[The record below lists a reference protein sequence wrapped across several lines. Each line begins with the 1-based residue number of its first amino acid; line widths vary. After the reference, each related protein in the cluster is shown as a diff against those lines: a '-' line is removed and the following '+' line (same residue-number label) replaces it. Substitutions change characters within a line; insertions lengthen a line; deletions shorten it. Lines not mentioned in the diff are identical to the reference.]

1 MGWVSPQADLSRVK
15 TAFAATGD
23 GSRNWK
29 IPHFARSVDRN
40 KLSVSERTLLASFVP
55 SIHRVETNLSGAPC
69 RRRMTM
75 GAPGQ
80 KVIFVE
86 QGNRL
91 GFGRVVPWFC

>member
-1 MGWVSPQADLSRVK
+1 MVQEIG
-15 TAFAATGD
+15 
-23 GSRNWK
+23 K

-40 KLSVSERTLLASFVP
+40 KLSVSERTLLASCVP
-55 SIHRVETNLSGAPC
+55 SIDLVETNLSGAPC

-86 QGNRL
+86 EDTAWL
-91 GFGRVVPWFC
+91 GLVVPWLC